1 MHTRQYLDELK
12 QKPDLIKICYDYLIR
27 LTCELRVY
35 HVYPIEPYVRVINI
49 RYMVYPDQ
57 RHLKNRDA

>member
-12 QKPDLIKICYDYLIR
+12 RNPDLIKKYYDYLIR
-27 LTCELRVY
+27 LTCEFLVY
-35 HVYPIEPYVRVINI
+35 HVYPIEPYVRVIKI
-49 RYMVYPDQ
+49 GYMVYPDQ